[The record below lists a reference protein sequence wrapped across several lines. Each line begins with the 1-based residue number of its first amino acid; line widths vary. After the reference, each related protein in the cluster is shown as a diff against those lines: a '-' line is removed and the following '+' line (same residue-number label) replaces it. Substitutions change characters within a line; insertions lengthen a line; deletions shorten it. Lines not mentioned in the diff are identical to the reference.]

1 MEFKELIKKYFY
13 TNSSS
18 AASATARIPLLH
30 SGGDPIGCDTIG
42 NIELA
47 SPTRTCGVLFATT
60 DDSGIV
66 LCNPYHVQHTV
77 NDYHIIF
84 GVAIIEGGKCVIV
97 GKDELTAVKWS
108 AYNASG
114 GSGDKGGVEAAMG
127 DMNGKANTATI
138 HDTLGSNAIAVD
150 YCLKYFAKDVQST
163 SPSVGVG
170 KWHLPSVGEL
180 WMIYSHL
187 FEVNRLLASI
197 GGMSLTQSLY
207 WSSTEYNAGRCWAVS
222 FEHGETRYHLKANY
236 EFKVRPVLSL

>member
-30 SGGDPIGCDTIG
+30 NSGDPIGCDTLE

-60 DDSGIV
+60 DGSKIDF
-66 LCNPYHVQHTV
+66 CNPYDVRHTA
-77 NDYHIIF
+77 NDYHVIF
-84 GVAIIEGGKCVIV
+84 GVAICEGGKCVIV
-97 GKDELTAVKWS
+97 GKDEYADIQWATSNV
-108 AYNASG
+108 SG
-114 GSGDKGGVEAAMG
+114 GSGNKSIENAIA
-127 DMNGKANTATI
+127 DMNGAQNTATI
-138 HDTLGSNAIAVD
+138 YNTLGSNAPAVE

-170 KWHLPSVGEL
+170 NWYLPSGGEL

-187 FEVNRLLASI
+187 FEVNRLFKAI
-197 GGMSLTQSLY
+197 GGTPIKRNGGY
-207 WSSTEYNAGRCWAVS
+207 FSSTEVSAIGAYVLMMEDGRMFSYQKTLTAG
-222 FEHGETRYHLKANY
+222 
-236 EFKVRPVLSL
+236 VRPVLSL